1 MRKIMIIDALT
12 GVKVN
17 CPNGAYHEEVKIGRY
32 IVKAIF
38 LPEDD
43 YLFYVFRGGKLKAII
58 SKDEWYISKVDG
70 ECQNLLNRLL
80 AVYG

>member
-1 MRKIMIIDALT
+1 MKSIIIIESLK
-12 GVKVN
+12 GVVVN
-17 CPNGAYHEEVKIGRY
+17 APNGAYHEEVKIGRY

-43 YLFYVFRGGKLKAII
+43 YIFYVFRGGKLKAII
-58 SKDEWYISKVDG
+58 SKDEWYISRMDG

-80 AVYG
+80 TVYG